1 MILTAEKEESRKTV
15 NKGME
20 LEEKGKGYDK
30 SSRNIIVVVI
40 MIIGLLILFFSI
52 RYLYHPKIAEESYV
66 YNGFK
71 FTKISNLWLTEVQIG
86 NTLFRITTRYS
97 PREVEHISLE
107 PGVITKIINSDKI
120 YFTVPGNLS
129 SVAVLGITEV
139 GRIVGT
145 RYGILN
151 IPSQSALT
159 EAIGNETL
167 VKTCDDAVNGTG
179 VMLFTTG
186 NSTAVYSEKDCVIV
200 QGEDEWGI
208 VKAADRLAFSLL
220 RIMD

>member
-1 MILTAEKEESRKTV
+1 MAEKEESKEDI
-15 NKGME
+15 NKSPE
-20 LEEKGKGYDK
+20 SEEIHEKSDK
-30 SSRNIIVVVI
+30 SSTRNIILIVI
-40 MIIGLLILFFSI
+40 IIIGLLILFFSI
-52 RYLYHPKIAEESYV
+52 RYLYHPKTTEESYV

-86 NTLFRITTRYS
+86 NTIFRITTRYS
-97 PREVEHISLE
+97 PMEVENIIFE
-107 PGVITKIINSDKI
+107 PDVYRKIINSDQI

-159 EAIGNETL
+159 EASGNGTI
-167 VKTCDDAVNGTG
+167 VKTCNDAVNGTG
-179 VMLFTTG
+179 VILFTTG
-186 NSTAVYSEKDCVIV
+186 NSTTVYSDKDCVIV

-208 VKAADRLAFSLL
+208 VKAADRLTFSLL

>member
-1 MILTAEKEESRKTV
+1 MIE
-15 NKGME
+15 
-20 LEEKGKGYDK
+20 EEKSKESDNETLESEEIKKEADK
-30 SSRNIIVVVI
+30 TSTRNIILIII
-40 MIIGLLILFFSI
+40 MIIGLLVLFFSI
-52 RYLYHPKIAEESYV
+52 KYLYHPKTIEESQV

-97 PREVEHISLE
+97 PREVEHVIFE
-107 PGVITKIINSDKI
+107 PDICRKIINSDQI

-129 SVAVLGITEV
+129 SIAVLAITEV

-151 IPSQSALT
+151 IPSKSALT
-159 EAIGNETL
+159 EGNETL
-167 VKTCDDAVNGTG
+167 VKTCKDAVNGTG
-179 VMLFTTG
+179 VILFRTG
-186 NSTAVYSEKDCVIV
+186 NSTAVYSDKDCIIV
-200 QGEDEWGI
+200 QGEDEWDI
-208 VKAADRLAFSLL
+208 VKAADRLTFSLL